1 MSWKPK
7 PSLSEMSHQSV
18 HHNAPPPPSPLVPS
32 GFVVSVIR
40 VDIEGLLHGNFSDA
54 DAESVLDD
62 IEKVLLRAYCTC
74 RKNKRSTTHSTGR
87 SWP

>member
-1 MSWKPK
+1 MSWKPQ

-18 HHNAPPPPSPLVPS
+18 HHNAPPPLPPRPRDSLCL
-32 GFVVSVIR
+32 SVIR

-74 RKNKRSTTHSTGR
+74 RNNKRSTTHSTGR